1 MDSTI
6 MSWFIPHAREIY
18 IGLKKDGTL
27 YIGKS

>member
-6 MSWFIPHAREIY
+6 MFWFIPHAREIY